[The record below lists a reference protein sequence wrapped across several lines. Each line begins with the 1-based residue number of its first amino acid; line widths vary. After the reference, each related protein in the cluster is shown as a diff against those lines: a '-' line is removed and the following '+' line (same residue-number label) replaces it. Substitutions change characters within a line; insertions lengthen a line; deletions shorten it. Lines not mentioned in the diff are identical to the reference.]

1 MSSKQKKGNMNTLA
15 NYKPDRV
22 ELPDDLTQDAWA
34 EIHRNILLCRHA
46 SRTWL
51 RQSRQYAEG
60 RWGEDFVAETE
71 VQYELALGLPD
82 PEPKPKL
89 NPEDKSGA
97 IVTIEGISQS
107 FQMWNRKMAPQIESW
122 DQGKLT
128 KALALLAPIEAQ
140 AKRIRELL
148 GE

>member
-1 MSSKQKKGNMNTLA
+1 MNTLTQ
-15 NYKPDRV
+15 YKLDKV

-51 RQSRQYAEG
+51 KQSRQYAEG

-71 VQYELALGLPD
+71 VQYELALGLPE

-89 NPEDKSGA
+89 NPDDKSGA

-107 FQMWNRKMAPQIESW
+107 FAMWHRKMAPQIESW
-122 DQGKLT
+122 EAAKLT

-148 GE
+148 DATR

>member
-1 MSSKQKKGNMNTLA
+1 MNITA
-15 NYKPDRV
+15 QYQINKV
-22 ELPDDLTQDAWA
+22 ELPDDLTQEAWA

-51 RQSRQYAEG
+51 KQSRQYAEG
-60 RWGEDFVAETE
+60 RWGEDYVADVE